1 MPRKG
6 AKPPKRMKASQP
18 RAASASRRRSGARK
32 PARAAGKVAARRS
45 SHGEPARITL
55 AADCTLREAAAL
67 KAQLI
72 TTISPTDAVLID
84 GGAVERID
92 TAGLQLLVA
101 FAQREHAAG
110 RRLQWQAAS
119 DALRSAGARLGLLG
133 ALSLS
138 GG

>member
-6 AKPPKRMKASQP
+6 AKPPKRVKASQP
-18 RAASASRRRSGARK
+18 RAASVSRRKS
-32 PARAAGKVAARRS
+32 AARNS
-45 SHGEPARITL
+45 SCGEPARISL

-67 KAQLI
+67 KSQLI

-119 DALRSAGARLGLLG
+119 EELRSASARLGLLG

>member
-6 AKPPKRMKASQP
+6 AKPPKRVKASKP
-18 RAASASRRRSGARK
+18 RAASASRKNATGKSASGKA
-32 PARAAGKVAARRS
+32 PARLA
-45 SHGEPARITL
+45 L
-55 AADCTLREAAAL
+55 AADCTLREAATL

-72 TTISPTDAVLID
+72 ATISPTDTVLIE

-101 FAQREHAAG
+101 FAQREQAAG
-110 RRLQWQAAS
+110 RRLQWQSAS
-119 DALRSAGARLGLLG
+119 DELRNASARLGLLD

-138 GG
+138 ASGG